1 MKIMIT
7 GNLAQNAPIDSSQNA
22 PLALLGQWN
31 CYANRVKRRY
41 TRAQN
46 VQALAVDRYHMN
58 GYGTTYHDLIS
69 NGLACNKKQAQN
81 TLKRCLQNN
90 IIFTI
95 EQHKPQHY
103 YPVCLRSE
111 VLRHNLSKNA
121 PVEVTGVGRFNTAS
135 CFSTIS
141 SNSGGYE
148 DALIS
153 KNNSDN
159 INTSSAKELIVVQ
172 SLEHYV
178 LPVLPSTP
186 LHIHKMQFKLKIAS
200 EYYREIAG
208 PFDRDNKSK
217 GHEEIIGGA
226 LVTYRFYLNGTI
238 MVFTQSSNNAFKLQ
252 DEADHSRL
260 IAFFGQV
267 RDRLVNLLADTH
279 ERIVPDLMEWELTQ
293 CDINKDVRVSDWLQF
308 TGLKIQVKH
317 LDHLFRIYIKSM
329 GEKTVCRIE
338 ESLTCNISKNNKS
351 SAIETV
357 NNIFNPV
364 EKVQKQI
371 EEVGK
376 KVDLMLSI
384 IGNDKYNNNEEN
396 PNSGIK
402 KGGARI
408 Q

>member
-1 MKIMIT
+1 
-7 GNLAQNAPIDSSQNA
+7 
-22 PLALLGQWN
+22 
-31 CYANRVKRRY
+31 
-41 TRAQN
+41 
-46 VQALAVDRYHMN
+46 
-58 GYGTTYHDLIS
+58 LIS
-69 NGLACNKKQAQN
+69 NGIASNKKQAQN

-121 PVEVTGVGRFNTAS
+121 PIRVTGVGRFNIAS
-135 CFSTIS
+135 CFSTTG
-141 SNSGGYE
+141 SNSGGY
-148 DALIS
+148 DDGYIS
-153 KNNSDN
+153 KNTSDN
-159 INTSSAKELIVVQ
+159 INTSFGKEPIVVQ
-172 SLEHYV
+172 SLEDYV

-186 LHIHKMQFKLKIAS
+186 LHIHKMHFKLKIAS
-200 EYYREIAG
+200 EYYWEIAG

-217 GHEEIIGGA
+217 GHQEIIGGT
-226 LVTYRFYLNGTI
+226 LVTYRFYPNGTI
-238 MVFTQSSNNAFKLQ
+238 MVFAESSNNAFKLQ

-293 CDINKDVRVSDWLQF
+293 CDVNRDIRVSDWLQF

-329 GEKTVCRIE
+329 GEKTVCRVE
-338 ESLTCNISKNNKS
+338 ESLCNISKNNKS
-351 SAIETV
+351 SALETIAA
-357 NNIFNPV
+357 IFNPV
-364 EKVQKQI
+364 EKVEKQI

-376 KVDLMLSI
+376 KVDLALSM
-384 IGNDKYNNNEEN
+384 IGNDKYNSNLEN
-396 PNSGIK
+396 SKADNK
-402 KGGARI
+402 KGGDTI

>member
-41 TRAQN
+41 TRAQK

-121 PVEVTGVGRFNTAS
+121 PVEVTGVGRFNTEP
-135 CFSTIS
+135 CLFTS
-141 SNSGGYE
+141 SNNGDY
-148 DALIS
+148 DDYIS
-153 KNNSDN
+153 KNNNDN
-159 INTSSAKELIVVQ
+159 INTSFGKEPIVVQ
-172 SLEHYV
+172 SLQQYV

-200 EYYREIAG
+200 EYYCEIAG
-208 PFDRDNKSK
+208 SSDRDNKSK
-217 GHEEIIGGA
+217 AHEEIIGGA
-226 LVTYRFYLNGTI
+226 LVTYRFYPNGTI
-238 MVFTQSSNNAFKLQ
+238 MVFTECSNNAFKLQ

-267 RDRLVNLLADTH
+267 RDRIVNKA
-279 ERIVPDLMEWELTQ
+279 
-293 CDINKDVRVSDWLQF
+293 
-308 TGLKIQVKH
+308 
-317 LDHLFRIYIKSM
+317 
-329 GEKTVCRIE
+329 
-338 ESLTCNISKNNKS
+338 
-351 SAIETV
+351 
-357 NNIFNPV
+357 
-364 EKVQKQI
+364 
-371 EEVGK
+371 
-376 KVDLMLSI
+376 
-384 IGNDKYNNNEEN
+384 
-396 PNSGIK
+396 
-402 KGGARI
+402 
-408 Q
+408 

>member
-1 MKIMIT
+1 MKIMSAS
-7 GNLAQNAPIDSSQNA
+7 NPNQNALIDSSQNA
-22 PLALLGQWN
+22 PLSLLAQGSGGG
-31 CYANRVKRRY
+31 NRVKRRY
-41 TRAQN
+41 IRAQEIQN
-46 VQALAVDRYHMN
+46 LAVDKYHRN
-58 GYGTTYHDLIS
+58 GYGITYHDLIS
-69 NGLACNKKQAQN
+69 NGIASNKKQAQN

-95 EQHKPQHY
+95 AQCKPQHY

-111 VLRHNLSKNA
+111 VLKHNLSKNA

-135 CFSTIS
+135 CFSTTS
-141 SNSGGYE
+141 SNNGGY
-148 DALIS
+148 DDYIS
-153 KNNSDN
+153 ENNNDN
-159 INTSSAKELIVVQ
+159 INTSFDKEPIVVQ
-172 SLEHYV
+172 SLQQYV

-186 LHIHKMQFKLKIAS
+186 LHIHKMHFKLKIAS
-200 EYYREIAG
+200 EYYCEIAG
-208 PFDRDNKSK
+208 PSDRDNKSK
-217 GHEEIIGGA
+217 AHEEVIGGA
-226 LVTYRFYLNGTI
+226 LVTYRFYPNGTI
-238 MVFTQSSNNAFKLQ
+238 MVFTESSNNAFKLQ

-279 ERIVPDLMEWELTQ
+279 ERVVPDLMEWELTQ
-293 CDINKDVRVSDWLQF
+293 CDVNRDIGVSDWLQF

-371 EEVGK
+371 EEIGK
-376 KVDLMLSI
+376 KLDLVLSI
-384 IGNDKYNNNEEN
+384 IGNDNYNNNGSSN
-396 PNSGIK
+396 ADNKI
-402 KGGARI
+402 GGDTI

>member
-1 MKIMIT
+1 MKTMGA
-7 GNLAQNAPIDSSQNA
+7 GNLIQNAPIDSSQNA
-22 PLALLGQWN
+22 PLALLGQWT
-31 CYANRVKRRY
+31 CYGNRVKRRY
-41 TRAQN
+41 TRAQQIQN
-46 VQALAVDRYHMN
+46 LAVDKYHRN
-58 GYGTTYHDLIS
+58 GYGTTYRDLIS
-69 NGLACNKKQAQN
+69 NGIASNKKQAQN

-95 EQHKPQHY
+95 EPHKPQHY

-135 CFSTIS
+135 CFSTS
-141 SNSGGYE
+141 SNNGGY
-148 DALIS
+148 DGGYNIS

-159 INTSSAKELIVVQ
+159 INTSFGIEPIVVQ
-172 SLEHYV
+172 SLQQYV

-200 EYYREIAG
+200 EYYGEIAG
-208 PFDRDNKSK
+208 PFNRDNKSK
-217 GHEEIIGGA
+217 GREEIIGGA
-226 LVTYRFYLNGTI
+226 LVTYRFYPNGTI
-238 MVFTQSSNNAFKLQ
+238 MVFTECSNNAFKLQ

-293 CDINKDVRVSDWLQF
+293 CDINRDVRVSDWLQF

-317 LDHLFRIYIKSM
+317 LDHLFRIYVKST

-338 ESLTCNISKNNKS
+338 ESLGNASKNNKS
-351 SAIETV
+351 SAIETIAA
-357 NNIFNPV
+357 IFNPV

-371 EEVGK
+371 EEVSK
-376 KVDLMLSI
+376 KVDILLSV
-384 IGNDKYNNNEEN
+384 IGNEKHSSKNVNCTEGY
-396 PNSGIK
+396 SK
-402 KGGARI
+402 QGGDLL
-408 Q
+408 